1 MNIKEHI
8 RKVLKEETLKDTL
21 QDIIDNEDLATAVKL
36 VGGAENLVNILY
48 DGDIKQFY
56 KENNYVPFKISND
69 GMSMYIDDLLVHSL
83 NLEDWSKKEKKLGDF
98 GYGPKDFLSYKL
110 TARLHSGITSDT
122 KQRFWKVVGI
132 SGDSGFGYG
141 FFSKR
146 NTLGKRARAQIF
158 KQIIDKYD
166 LNSYK

>member
-1 MNIKEHI
+1 MNLQEHI
-8 RKVLKEETLKDTL
+8 RRVIREETLKDSL
-21 QDIIDNEDLATAVKL
+21 QDIIDNEDIATAAKL
-36 VGGAENLVNILY
+36 VGGVENLVKILY

-83 NLEDWSKKEKKLGDF
+83 NIEDWSKKEKKLGDF
-98 GYGPKDFLSYKL
+98 RWTSQGMNYKF

-158 KQIIDKYD
+158 QQIIDKYN
-166 LNSYK
+166 LNSYL